1 MDEIG
6 LSEKEI
12 ASLLAKHGDD
22 FVCCKERAGS
32 THINNTPEAR
42 IPSSGAAMRRQIDSG
57 DFTISV
63 SEHGLVKPASEEAA
77 WVVFLKAK
85 FGARS
90 PGGGTPRSD
99 LTYEVTG
106 PTPRQLLVLHEAGQV
121 KASSKAKNLP
131 PKKTIKDR
139 KDTI

>member
-6 LSEKEI
+6 LSDKTI
-12 ASLLAKHGDD
+12 ARMLAKHGAN

-32 THINNTPEAR
+32 TSINNTPEVR
-42 IPSSGAAMRRQIDSG
+42 IASSGASMRKQIDSG
-57 DFTISV
+57 DFTMKVSV
-63 SEHGLVKPASEEAA
+63 HRLIKPANEEAM
-77 WVVFLKAK
+77 WTVSLKAK

-90 PGGGTPRSD
+90 PGGTPRSD

-106 PTPRQLLVLHEAGQV
+106 PAPPQLLALHEAGQV
-121 KASSKAKNLP
+121 KVSSKAKNLP